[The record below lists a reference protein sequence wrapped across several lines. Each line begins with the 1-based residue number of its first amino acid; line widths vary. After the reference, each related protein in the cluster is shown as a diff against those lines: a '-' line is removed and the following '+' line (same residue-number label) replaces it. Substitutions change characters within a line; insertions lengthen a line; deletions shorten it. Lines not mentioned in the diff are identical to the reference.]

1 MVNVAFQKA
10 IEISGMQVDAKPNL
24 YIITPFNSVV
34 YGLRKAIGA
43 YANKNKDSE
52 LAVSKSLGE
61 WLYGNIGTVHK
72 FQGKEANEVIFV
84 LGCDVSQKDRYA
96 VKGFVNSNIVNVAAT
111 RAKYRLYMIGN
122 INAWEKNEYVNEAK
136 SIIDMF

>member
-1 MVNVAFQKA
+1 M
-10 IEISGMQVDAKPNL
+10 
-24 YIITPFNSVV
+24 
-34 YGLRKAIGA
+34 
-43 YANKNKDSE
+43 
-52 LAVSKSLGE
+52 
-61 WLYGNIGTVHK
+61 
-72 FQGKEANEVIFV
+72 
-84 LGCDVSQKDRYA
+84 SQKDRYA